1 MRQSALL
8 LILLVASSG
17 QLAQAGSGNEPPNI
31 IFLLTDDQTIGAVGC
46 YGNKDVITPNLD
58 LLARQGVRFLN
69 HYDTTSICMASR
81 ASVMT
86 GLYEYRHGC
95 NFGHGP
101 LERRFFANSYPVK
114 LRQAGYFTGFA
125 GMLGFVLAGVDF
137 AFFQR

>member
-58 LLARQGVRFLN
+58 KLARRGRALSR
-69 HYDTTSICMASR
+69 TTTTPRPSAWR
-81 ASVMT
+81 A
-86 GLYEYRHGC
+86 G
-95 NFGHGP
+95 
-101 LERRFFANSYPVK
+101 A
-114 LRQAGYFTGFA
+114 A
-125 GMLGFVLAGVDF
+125 
-137 AFFQR
+137 